1 MRHAVAIFLL
11 SSLVVGCASQ
21 EDLKEYAMSQS
32 IDSRVLALGLP
43 QLGEPISV
51 VTVGQLVNGKA
62 AVFTSSEEQYY
73 LVTLASPL
81 SGSQGREIYLLGGA
95 EIVSGESVVTLDN
108 RSKAKSQT
116 DKNGIYRSPS
126 WGFGSKTFRDFAKS
140 TSTYEDREAIVGA
153 TFKLRDKAHAQEVAD
168 LLYR

>member
-51 VTVGQLVNGKA
+51 VTGGQVGNGKA
-62 AVFTSSEEQYY
+62 AVFTSSEEQ
-73 LVTLASPL
+73 
-81 SGSQGREIYLLGGA
+81 
-95 EIVSGESVVTLDN
+95 
-108 RSKAKSQT
+108 
-116 DKNGIYRSPS
+116 
-126 WGFGSKTFRDFAKS
+126 
-140 TSTYEDREAIVGA
+140 
-153 TFKLRDKAHAQEVAD
+153 
-168 LLYR
+168 